1 VSLPQGK
8 ALNNLSPRAPAPP
21 FFQTV
26 LLMSNSFLTLSAQLY
41 EWLEANSLREPDVL
55 RRLREETTATNPHAQ
70 MAISP
75 VQGQF
80 MMLLLKLIGAVKTIE
95 VGVFTGYSSLC
106 TALALP
112 PQGQIVA
119 CDVSAEWTAV
129 ARRYWA
135 EAGVA
140 DKISLRL
147 APAIETLD
155 ALLAEGQA
163 GAFDFAFIDADKE
176 SYDDYYERV
185 LPLLRTGGLIVF
197 DNMLWYGKVADAS
210 VQDADTVA
218 LRALSQKLHHDER
231 VFISLLPV
239 GDGVTLAIKQ

>member
-1 VSLPQGK
+1 MSSNFLP
-8 ALNNLSPRAPAPP
+8 
-21 FFQTV
+21 
-26 LLMSNSFLTLSAQLY
+26 LSAELY
-41 EWLEANSLREPDVL
+41 AWLQANSLREPDVL
-55 RRLREETTATNPHAQ
+55 RRLREETAATNPLAV

-112 PQGQIVA
+112 PEGRIVA
-119 CDVSAEWTAV
+119 CDVSEEWTAV
-129 ARRYWA
+129 ARRYWV

-147 APAIETLD
+147 APATQTLD

-163 GAFDFAFIDADKE
+163 GTFDFAFIDADKE
-176 SYDDYYERV
+176 NYDAYYERV
-185 LPLLRTGGLIVF
+185 LPLLRRGGLIVF

-218 LRALSQKLHHDER
+218 LRALSKKLHHDER

-239 GDGVTLAIKQ
+239 GDGVTLAVKQ